1 MSERPD
7 EHDVDERAVLLPEE
21 LAVGSDDPTAQ
32 ARAILEESQE
42 RTEAPDLTRHE
53 STQTPDPDPDPDRN
67 GSPGAADG
75 SPGPSTGTTGEDE
88 TRP

>member
-53 STQTPDPDPDPDRN
+53 STQTPDPDPDRD

>member
-42 RTEAPDLTRHE
+42 RTEAPDRTRHE
-53 STQTPDPDPDPDRN
+53 STQTPDPDPDPDHD

-75 SPGPSTGTTGEDE
+75 SPGPSTGTTGGDE